1 MWIQNSSLK
10 TNLFSHCAPVLSEP
24 SSERMSADIFS
35 HMDFLFLNVFIGP
48 TSCLYSRNLSIK
60 SLASGSLQKLWA
72 VQITYSIVLICGDFY
87 WQRANQW
94 RAQSVRLLCGYS
106 VYTWNVE
113 SWNSNWNRNNFYI
126 FKNIK
131 PETNCILRLF
141 LWALY
146 VIIQLSEC

>member
-1 MWIQNSSLK
+1 MRWWCEFK
-10 TNLFSHCAPVLSEP
+10 TGKFETYLFSHCAPVLSEP

-87 WQRANQW
+87 WQRANHWTSGEHSQCVFCVGIPC
-94 RAQSVRLLCGYS
+94 RR
-106 VYTWNVE
+106 E
-113 SWNSNWNRNNFYI
+113 MWNRGTLTGTEII
-126 FKNIK
+126 F
-131 PETNCILRLF
+131 TF
-141 LWALY
+141 LKISNLKQI
-146 VIIQLSEC
+146 VN